1 MQISITT
8 QGKFVLSAIII
19 LGILSIPGC
28 EETDV
33 YSGPRY
39 GAPKK
44 ISTRHAHHFAV
55 HPLYNP
61 ARLVEAY
68 QPMINYL
75 NRHLD
80 DDKILLEASWDYA
93 DYEAKFKEERISFL
107 LPNPWQTLQGI
118 KNGFEVIA
126 MAGDARDFKGI
137 FIVRKDSPIKTP
149 LDLKGKSVCYP
160 APTALA
166 ACIMPQFFLYRSG
179 LDIHTDIENHYV
191 GSQESSIMN
200 VWLKQHPVAAT
211 WPPPWRDFQKNFPE
225 KAAQLKV
232 IWETPHLMNNSV
244 MARKSL
250 PPALKLRVRELLV
263 SLHGSLGGTAILNAM
278 ETRRFHK
285 ADNESYEMVKSYIET
300 FEQKVRKVKPQ

>member
-1 MQISITT
+1 MTT
-8 QGKFVLSAIII
+8 QGRFFLSAIII

-28 EETDV
+28 EETEV

-39 GAPKK
+39 GAPEK
-44 ISTRHAHHFAV
+44 ISARHVHHFAV

-75 NRHLD
+75 NRHLEGD
-80 DDKILLEASWDYA
+80 IIRLEASWDYA

-137 FIVRKDSPIKTP
+137 FIVRKDSPMKTP
-149 LDLKGKSVCYP
+149 LELKGKSVCYP

-179 LDIHTDIENHYV
+179 LDIHTDIEN
-191 GSQESSIMN
+191 
-200 VWLKQHPVAAT
+200 A
-211 WPPPWRDFQKNFPE
+211 WRRRHFERHGN
-225 KAAQLKV
+225 
-232 IWETPHLMNNSV
+232 
-244 MARKSL
+244 
-250 PPALKLRVRELLV
+250 PAL
-263 SLHGSLGGTAILNAM
+263 
-278 ETRRFHK
+278 
-285 ADNESYEMVKSYIET
+285 
-300 FEQKVRKVKPQ
+300 P